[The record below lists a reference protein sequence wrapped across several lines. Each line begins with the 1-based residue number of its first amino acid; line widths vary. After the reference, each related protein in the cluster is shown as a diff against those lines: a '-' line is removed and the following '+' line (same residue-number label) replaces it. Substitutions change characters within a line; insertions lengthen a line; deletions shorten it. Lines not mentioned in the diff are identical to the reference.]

1 MRKSMREID
10 IMFRSRIDCMWIQTF
25 EEEDFINDL
34 KDLLYNDENT
44 SDRYNDWRL
53 VVWSATEGGY
63 VCPKNEFEDKV
74 FLKNGNVGTK
84 DIASLMVQMTM
95 SSNTDKHG
103 NTIWVLR
110 DLEGGGS
117 SQKVARLIRDL
128 KEYPSKSYNPIIVT
142 STTMEIPETAQKL
155 FRIVNYDLM
164 EYDDIREEIVA
175 ANENLKRQA
184 EANNV
189 NDVVIVNDAE
199 VDALTK
205 ACSGLTH
212 GEIVRA
218 LNESCVRYHA
228 LNLDFISRSKIEL
241 VKKSGVLDYKVPK
254 VTLDDVGG
262 NTAIK
267 EWLNQTKYM
276 FSDEAKA
283 FNCDLPKGYMA
294 VGVPGS
300 GKTLLAE
307 AFAGSMNLPLIEFSA
322 SKVFDKL
329 VGSSERKATQA
340 LSVVKA
346 CAPCVLLLDEMEKL
360 FGSAGSGGSSNQS
373 DGGVTNRV
381 FQEILKFM
389 NDNDSGIY
397 VIMTSNDVSQ
407 LPPELTRAGRLD
419 AIWYFGLP
427 SAEERKSI
435 FKIHFGKKDKNISD
449 VILNKAIDATKGY
462 TGAEIQQVVK
472 EAVKNAYFHFMK
484 DKNDMVTADDI
495 VRAAQNVIPV
505 SRSSKEKIAMLEL
518 YCKDR
523 ALNAS
528 TGVNSTP
535 VKKVQSNNNYVL

>member
-1 MRKSMREID
+1 MKEID
-10 IMFRSRIDCMWIQTF
+10 IMLRSRIDCMWVQTF

-34 KDLLYNDENT
+34 RDLLYNNEETVN
-44 SDRYNDWRL
+44 RYNDWKL
-53 VVWSATEGGY
+53 IVWSTTEGGY
-63 VCPKNEFEDKV
+63 IWPKNNFEEKIV
-74 FLKNGNVGTK
+74 LKNGNAGTK
-84 DIASLMVQMTM
+84 DIASLMAQMTA
-95 SSNTDKHG
+95 SSSSADNG
-103 NTIWVLR
+103 NTIWILR
-110 DLEGGGS
+110 DIEGGGP
-117 SQKVARLIRDL
+117 SQKIARLIRDL
-128 KEYPSKSYNPIIVT
+128 KEYPSQSYNPIIVT

-155 FRIVNYDLM
+155 FRVVNYDLM
-164 EYDDIREEIVA
+164 EYDDIKNEVIS
-175 ANENLKRQA
+175 ANENLKNQA
-184 EANNV
+184 EMYGV
-189 NDVVIVNDAE
+189 NDVTIVNDDE
-199 VDALTK
+199 IDSLTK

-212 GEIVRA
+212 GEITRA
-218 LNESCVRYHA
+218 LNESCVRYHS

-241 VKKSGVLDYKVPK
+241 VKKSGVLDYRVPK

-267 EWLNQTKYM
+267 EWLEKTKYM

-360 FGSAGSGGSSNQS
+360 FGGSQSSNQS

-389 NDNDSGIY
+389 QDNDNGIY

-435 FKIHFGKKDKNISD
+435 FKIHFGKKDKKISD
-449 VILNKAIDATKGY
+449 VILNRAIDATKGY

-472 EAVKNAYFHFMK
+472 EAVKNAYFHFMN
-484 DKNDMVTADDI
+484 DKNDMITADDI
-495 VRAAQNVIPV
+495 VKAAQNVIPV
-505 SRSSKEKIAMLEL
+505 SRSSKEKIVMLEV
-518 YCKDR
+518 YCRDR

-528 TGVNSTP
+528 TGASP
-535 VKKVQSNNNYVL
+535 APAKKTQANNNYVL